1 MKFGVIALLRTKWH
15 ISLLRYDSG
24 TLFFYISSNKT
35 DTNNFIFSPNV
46 TQTISSKS
54 FAMWKPSIIN
64 KVP

>member
-54 FAMWKPSIIN
+54 FAM
-64 KVP
+64 